1 MILGRIHFAS
11 LCGNRGCK
19 GENGGRRGAN
29 EELLK
34 SEAKTEFPVVA
45 DLSAL
50 SSSFVLPRKKFS
62 EFFRWLPGLDWV
74 GPSAQSLRDAL
85 WAPHLRSL
93 RSLRRTMAHEKV
105 LVLIQAGQP
114 SD

>member
-1 MILGRIHFAS
+1 VGSTPFWLSPEATTSASELSGSVFSQPHF
-11 LCGNRGCK
+11 
-19 GENGGRRGAN
+19 
-29 EELLK
+29 
-34 SEAKTEFPVVA
+34 EFSVFPH
-45 DLSAL
+45 
-50 SSSFVLPRKKFS
+50 
-62 EFFRWLPGLDWV
+62 WLPGLDVKLSRFALGRV

-93 RSLRRTMAHEKV
+93 RSLRRTMAHAKV